1 MKAQPRLEDDLTLFA
16 VDDTIY
22 YSKPIEGWPEYYA
35 STCGH
40 IISTKGNSDGSP
52 LVMREARDKD
62 GYRRLNLK
70 GSGCERKFFVHRLV
84 ASTFLESPSADSKGT
99 ERHQVNHIDSNP
111 ANNKVANLEWTSPSE
126 NMTHAVMMKRVREA
140 NLGDPLRG

>member
-1 MKAQPRLEDDLTLFA
+1 MKAQPRLADDLTLFA

-35 STCGH
+35 TTCGH

-52 LVMREARDKD
+52 LVMSEASDKN

-70 GSGCERKFFVHRLV
+70 DCDYQKKYYVHRLV
-84 ASTFLESPSADSKGT
+84 ASTFLASPNADPMGA
-99 ERHQVNHIDSNP
+99 ERCQVNHLDSNP
-111 ANNKVANLEWTSPSE
+111 TNNKVANLEWTSPSE
-126 NMTHAVMMKRVREA
+126 NICHAVMMKRVREA
-140 NLGDPLRG
+140 QEGDPLRG

>member
-40 IISTKGNSDGSP
+40 IISTKGKTPVVLAKRMSNEYCYVILSEGKF
-52 LVMREARDKD
+52 RKQ
-62 GYRRLNLK
+62 YR
-70 GSGCERKFFVHRLV
+70 VHRLV
-84 ASTFLESPSADSKGT
+84 ASTFLASPSADSKGT
-99 ERHQVNHIDSNP
+99 ERLQVNHIDSNP

-126 NMTHAVMMKRVREA
+126 NICHAVMMKRVREA
-140 NLGDPLRG
+140 QQGESLRG